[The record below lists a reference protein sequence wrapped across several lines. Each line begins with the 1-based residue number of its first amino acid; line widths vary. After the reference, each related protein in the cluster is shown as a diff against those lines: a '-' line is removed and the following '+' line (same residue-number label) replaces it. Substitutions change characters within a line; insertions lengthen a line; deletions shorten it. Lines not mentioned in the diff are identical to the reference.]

1 MRMTRALP
9 LLSALVL
16 CINPALAGEEIRVV
30 GPNDD
35 LQAAINAARPG
46 DEIRLAAGA
55 TFSGNFILPVTS
67 GTSTITI
74 RTDLP
79 DDAVPTARQRVTPQ
93 TATRFARLSSPNNSP
108 ALATAPGAHHW
119 RLMLLEFGPNRQGFG
134 DIITI
139 GDGSDQQKTAA
150 QVPYEI
156 TLDRLYIHGDPLMGQ
171 KRAIALNGRAVTIRN
186 SYITDIKAVGQDTQ
200 AIGGWNGPGP
210 FTIENNHLEA
220 AGEVVILGGT
230 DPSIP
235 NLVSEDVSVRY
246 NHMTRPMEWRSAIIA
261 APGSVSAVATE
272 RGSLPAGVY
281 AYRVVARRPV
291 GQGTTGS
298 SAPSAEVTAVA
309 SSGAVRITWD
319 AVPDATEYLLYARN
333 AAGVTEFWSVNGT
346 SFLHDGST
354 PGKRGTPAA
363 AGTVWQ
369 VKNVFELK
377 NARRVTVEYNVF
389 ENNWLNAQTGYA
401 ILFTPRNQDGKCT
414 WCVVEQVTFSH
425 NVVRNAS
432 GGFSITGFDSDA
444 VSAQS
449 NHLIIQDNLVYGIST
464 KLGGSGW
471 GFLMGEAV
479 RDVTIDHNTIDF
491 DGTTLLYAYGGTAAS
506 PRVMNGV
513 RFTGNAARHNDYGV
527 NGADASPGTLTFQMY
542 FPGIVF
548 TGNWLSGGSPS
559 RYPPGNRF
567 DEPFDAKLNATAPA
581 PADSPG
587 ANVARLLAV
596 ARAVETGRVDF
607 AVPRGGD

>member
-1 MRMTRALP
+1 
-9 LLSALVL
+9 
-16 CINPALAGEEIRVV
+16 
-30 GPNDD
+30 
-35 LQAAINAARPG
+35 
-46 DEIRLAAGA
+46 
-55 TFSGNFILPVTS
+55 
-67 GTSTITI
+67 
-74 RTDLP
+74 
-79 DDAVPTARQRVTPQ
+79 
-93 TATRFARLSSPNNSP
+93 
-108 ALATAPGAHHW
+108 
-119 RLMLLEFGPNRQGFG
+119 
-134 DIITI
+134 
-139 GDGSDQQKTAA
+139 
-150 QVPYEI
+150 
-156 TLDRLYIHGDPLMGQ
+156 
-171 KRAIALNGRAVTIRN
+171 
-186 SYITDIKAVGQDTQ
+186 
-200 AIGGWNGPGP
+200 
-210 FTIENNHLEA
+210 
-220 AGEVVILGGT
+220 
-230 DPSIP
+230 
-235 NLVSEDVSVRY
+235 
-246 NHMTRPMEWRSAIIA
+246 
-261 APGSVSAVATE
+261 
-272 RGSLPAGVY
+272 
-281 AYRVVARRPV
+281 
-291 GQGTTGS
+291 
-298 SAPSAEVTAVA
+298 
-309 SSGAVRITWD
+309 VRITWD